1 MVRKPQTA
9 PKRTRIPRMERITIL
24 RPPLRFGDGA
34 VAGSGA
40 GSVFSTL
47 NGLLISLPSVLLLG
61 ALRIGCRNQIADLA
75 GGPRQIEARLGLVG
89 QRVDARVA
97 RRGESGLG
105 VVHLDRGGHPRLEP
119 VARQLDLVLGE
130 LQALIRQLDPAA
142 GALVDEK
149 RLAHLLLD

>member
-34 VAGSGA
+34 VAGCSA
-40 GSVFSTL
+40 TGSVFSTL

-75 GGPRQIEARLGLVG
+75 GRPRQIEARLGLVG

-97 RRGESGLG
+97 RRGEGGLG

-119 VARQLDLVLGE
+119 VARQLD
-130 LQALIRQLDPAA
+130 
-142 GALVDEK
+142 
-149 RLAHLLLD
+149 